1 MPNAGLLEAAARGEL
16 SIPEGVAKRTRRML
30 GDPRARESLNEFVG
44 QWVRIDRILQASKD
58 RRKALA

>member
-1 MPNAGLLEAAARGEL
+1 
-16 SIPEGVAKRTRRML
+16 ML